1 VKILFLLLLVLAC
14 ISGCGRSQSPQTTS
28 EKIDSLNPLTEAQ
41 VQQAKQKLNLLKPG
55 IRKKEVF
62 ATLGI
67 PDNIQPSGASG
78 AIDHLWVIYQL
89 NQNHNL
95 IIISDCRDYNSRS
108 NQIVIGVRL
117 DKESWPKGFSGF
129 QKQ

>member
-14 ISGCGRSQSPQTTS
+14 ISGCGRNQSPQTAS

-41 VQQAKQKLNLLKPG
+41 VQQVKQKLNLLKPG
-55 IRKKEVF
+55 IREKQVF

-67 PDNIQPSGASG
+67 PDYIQPGQGSGM
-78 AIDHLWVIYQL
+78 IDNLCVIYQL

-95 IIISDCRDYNSRS
+95 LINYDCRDYNSRS

-117 DKESWPKGFSGF
+117 DRESWSKGFSGF